1 MASNFGVLIKR
12 AANDQDKAMDAYAR
26 QFDLTGVQMSMID
39 FLGRRSNDIV
49 LQRDIEAE
57 FNIQRSTATVL
68 LQRMERKGLVV
79 RQSAASDAR
88 QKQVMLT
95 QKAVELKQHVKDY
108 IDQQQAKIE
117 AQFSEEDL
125 ATFNQVLQF
134 WIEENAK

>member
-125 ATFNQVLQF
+125 DTFNQVLQF

>member
-26 QFDLTGVQMSMID
+26 QYGLTGVQMSMID
-39 FLGRRSNDIV
+39 FLGRRSNDVV

-88 QKQVMLT
+88 QKQVILT
-95 QKAVELKQHVKDY
+95 QKAVELKQHVESY
-108 IDQQQAKIE
+108 IDNQQAKVE
-117 AQFSEEDL
+117 AAFSPAEMAIVNRAL
-125 ATFNQVLQF
+125 KF
-134 WIEENAK
+134 WIEENKK

>member
-117 AQFSEEDL
+117 AQFSEADL

>member
-26 QFDLTGVQMSMID
+26 QYGLTGVQMSMID
-39 FLGRRSNDIV
+39 FLGRRSNDVV

-88 QKQVMLT
+88 QKQV
-95 QKAVELKQHVKDY
+95 
-108 IDQQQAKIE
+108 IDHLQILNAFREMIVNQ
-117 AQFSEEDL
+117 DL
-125 ATFNQVLQF
+125 R
-134 WIEENAK
+134 